1 MSIENAR
8 RIADTVLY
16 EGYLLYPYRASN
28 GKNLTRVRWQFGVL
42 TPRAQA
48 EADPQPVATH
58 TMVSGAG
65 ETWYSA
71 TECIVDPNGD
81 TRIDVRLRF
90 LRVQSRRVE
99 EGAAGSLQSGDE
111 GVETELD
118 HSFSLPELAAGE
130 QVVAF
135 DLEETI
141 EADNGVVRRCQALS
155 LRLRASAEM
164 LPGPYG
170 IARLRLVVENVTDWA
185 QLGVRR
191 DEVLARSPVATHLVV
206 ALDDGRF
213 VSLVDPPE
221 WAKPAVAGCTNEH
234 IWPVLVGSETQDTL
248 LSAPMV
254 LPDFPE
260 VAPESP
266 NELFDGLENDEIL
279 SLRIQTLTDAEKAE
293 ARATDPR
300 AAAIIDAVDN
310 LPPEIYERLHGAIR
324 SLEPGG
330 PGVSP
335 VIEPGGPGVSPV
347 IEPGGK
353 PAHAP
358 VPADDFP
365 EIWTD
370 EQGGVKKSTIAGTEE
385 GVPWWNPAADAS
397 VHPDTDSLPIKGVDV
412 ARGSRVV
419 LRPGLARSDAQDMF
433 LVDREATVA
442 AVLFDV
448 DDEPYLAVVLD
459 DDPGADIMRWHGRYL
474 YFKPHEVDPILE
486 SASPGLG
493 EVS

>member
-1 MSIENAR
+1 MSLDDAR
-8 RIADTVLY
+8 RIADAVLY

-28 GKNLTRVRWQFGVL
+28 PKNLTRVRWQFGVL
-42 TPRAQA
+42 APRLQNETDPLPGATP
-48 EADPQPVATH
+48 T
-58 TMVSGAG
+58 VSGAG

-71 TECIVDPNGD
+71 TECIVDPSGA
-81 TRIDVRLRF
+81 TRLDVRLRF
-90 LRVQSRRVE
+90 LRLQSRVVE
-99 EGAAGSLQSGDE
+99 EGAGGGRQTGDE
-111 GVETELD
+111 GTETELD
-118 HSFSLPELAAGE
+118 HSFSLDELCSGE
-130 QVVAF
+130 QVVPF
-135 DLEETI
+135 DLEATE
-141 EADNGVVRRCQALS
+141 EAADGVVRRQQALS
-155 LRLRASAEM
+155 LRLRASAET

-170 IARLRLVVENVTDWA
+170 IARVRLVVENVTDWSQA
-185 QLGVRR
+185 GVTR
-191 DEVLARSPVATHLVV
+191 DLVLARSAVATHLVV
-206 ALDDGRF
+206 ALTYGRF

-221 WAKPAVAGCTNEH
+221 WAKAAVASCTNEH
-234 IWPVLVGSETQDTL
+234 TWPVLVGSGAQDTL
-248 LSAPMV
+248 LSAPLV

-266 NELFDGLENDEIL
+266 NQLFDGLENDEIL

-324 SLEPGG
+324 SLE
-330 PGVSP
+330 
-335 VIEPGGPGVSPV
+335 E
-347 IEPGGK
+347 
-353 PAHAP
+353 
-358 VPADDFP
+358 FP

-370 EQGGVKKSTIAGTEE
+370 DRGEVKKSTVPGAEE

-397 VHPDTDSLPIKGVDV
+397 VNPDTDTVPIKGVDV

-419 LRPGLARSDAQDMF
+419 LRPGLVRSDAQDMF
-433 LVDREATVA
+433 LIDREATVA

-474 YFKPHEVDPILE
+474 YFKPWEVDPVLE
-486 SASPGLG
+486 DAS
-493 EVS
+493 

>member
-1 MSIENAR
+1 MSLGDAR

-28 GKNLTRVRWQFGVL
+28 PKNLTRVRWQFGVL
-42 TPRAQA
+42 APRLQNDT
-48 EADPQPVATH
+48 DPAPAAT
-58 TMVSGAG
+58 VSGAG

-71 TECIVDPNGD
+71 TECIVDPNGA

-90 LRVQSRRVE
+90 LRLQSRIVE
-99 EGAAGSLQSGDE
+99 NGAGGGLQTGDE
-111 GVETELD
+111 GTECELD
-118 HSFSLPELAAGE
+118 HSFSLEELGAGE
-130 QVVAF
+130 QVVPV
-135 DLEETI
+135 DLEATE
-141 EADNGVVRRCQALS
+141 EAGDGVVRRREGLS
-155 LRLRASAEM
+155 LRLRASAET

-170 IARLRLVVENVTDWA
+170 IARLRLVVENVTDWSEA
-185 QLGVRR
+185 GVSR
-191 DEVLARSPVATHLVV
+191 DLVLARSAIATHLVV
-206 ALDDGRF
+206 ALTDGRF

-221 WAKPAVAGCTNEH
+221 WAKPAVASCTNEH
-234 IWPVLVGSETQDTL
+234 TWPVLVGSDAQDTL

-279 SLRIQTLTDAEKAE
+279 TLRIQTLTDAEKTE

-310 LPPEIYERLHGAIR
+310 LPPDLYERLHGAIR
-324 SLEPGG
+324 GMDS
-330 PGVSP
+330 
-335 VIEPGGPGVSPV
+335 
-347 IEPGGK
+347 
-353 PAHAP
+353 
-358 VPADDFP
+358 FP
-365 EIWTD
+365 EIITD
-370 EQGGVKKSTIAGTEE
+370 GEGAVKKSTVPVPGAEE

-397 VHPDTDSLPIKGVDV
+397 VDPDTDSVPIKGFDV
-412 ARGSRVV
+412 ARGSRVM

-474 YFKPHEVDPILE
+474 YFKPWEVEPV
-486 SASPGLG
+486 G
-493 EVS
+493 

>member
-1 MSIENAR
+1 MSLDDAR
-8 RIADTVLY
+8 KIADTVLY

-42 TPRAQA
+42 VPRLHAKTLPPPA
-48 EADPQPVATH
+48 GAPT
-58 TMVSGAG
+58 VSGAG

-71 TECIVDPNGD
+71 TECILDPGGD
-81 TRIDVRLRF
+81 PGEISLDVRLRF
-90 LRVQSRRVE
+90 LRLQSRVVS
-99 EGAAGSLQSGDE
+99 EGAAGGLQTGDE
-111 GVETELD
+111 GTETELD
-118 HSFSLPELAAGE
+118 VSFSLSALCAGE
-130 QVVAF
+130 QVVPFELPATE
-135 DLEETI
+135 DSEG
-141 EADNGVVRRCQALS
+141 GVVRRRQALS
-155 LRLRASAEM
+155 LQLRASAEI
-164 LPGPYG
+164 LPGAYG

-185 QLGVRR
+185 QAGAPR
-191 DEVLARSPVATHLVV
+191 DLVLARAAVATHVVV
-206 ALDDGRF
+206 ALTGARF

-234 IWPVLVGSETQDTL
+234 TWPVLVGGPAQDTL

-260 VAPESP
+260 IAPESP

-279 SLRIQTLTDAEKAE
+279 SLRIQTLTDSEKAE

-310 LPPEIYERLHGAIR
+310 LPPELYERLHGAIR

-335 VIEPGGPGVSPV
+335 VREVA
-347 IEPGGK
+347 K
-353 PAHAP
+353 PAKGP
-358 VPADDFP
+358 VPDDDFP

-370 EQGGVKKSTIAGTEE
+370 DEGAVKKSTVPGAED

-397 VHPDTDSLPIKGVDV
+397 VNPDTDTVPIKGFDV
-412 ARGSRVV
+412 GRGSRVV

-474 YFKPHEVDPILE
+474 YFKPWEVEP
-486 SASPGLG
+486 
-493 EVS
+493 VS

>member
-1 MSIENAR
+1 
-8 RIADTVLY
+8 ADTVLY

-42 TPRAQA
+42 IPRLQS
-48 EADPQPVATH
+48 ETDPSAAAAPST
-58 TMVSGAG
+58 VSGAG
-65 ETWYSA
+65 ETWYTA
-71 TECIVDPNGD
+71 TECIVDPSGD
-81 TRIDVRLRF
+81 PGETSLDVRLRF
-90 LRVQSRRVE
+90 LRLQSRVVE
-99 EGAAGSLQSGDE
+99 DGAAGGLQTGDE
-111 GVETELD
+111 GTETELD
-118 HSFSLPELAAGE
+118 VSLSLADLCAGE
-130 QVVAF
+130 QVVPFELPAT
-135 DLEETI
+135 EES
-141 EADNGVVRRCQALS
+141 DGGVVRRRQALS

-164 LPGPYG
+164 LPGAYG
-170 IARLRLVVENVTDWA
+170 IARVRLVVENVTDWA
-185 QLGVRR
+185 QAGVTR
-191 DEVLARSPVATHLVV
+191 DLVLARAAVATHVVV
-206 ALDDGRF
+206 ALTGARF

-234 IWPVLVGSETQDTL
+234 TWPVLVGSPAQDTL

-260 VAPESP
+260 IAPESP

-310 LPPEIYERLHGAIR
+310 LPPELYERLHGAIR
-324 SLEPGG
+324 SLEE
-330 PGVSP
+330 VA
-335 VIEPGGPGVSPV
+335 
-347 IEPGGK
+347 K
-353 PAHAP
+353 PANGP

-370 EQGGVKKSTIAGTEE
+370 EQGGVKKSTVPGAEE

-397 VHPDTDSLPIKGVDV
+397 VDPDTDTVPIKGFEVG
-412 ARGSRVV
+412 RGSRVV
-419 LRPGLARSDAQDMF
+419 LRPGMVRSDAQDMF

-474 YFKPHEVDPILE
+474 YFKPWEVEPV
-486 SASPGLG
+486 A
-493 EVS
+493 

>member
-1 MSIENAR
+1 MSLDDAR
-8 RIADTVLY
+8 KIADTVLY

-42 TPRAQA
+42 IPRLQA
-48 EADPQPVATH
+48 ETDPASAAAPST
-58 TMVSGAG
+58 VSGAG
-65 ETWYSA
+65 ESWYTA
-71 TECIVDPNGD
+71 TECIVDPSGD
-81 TRIDVRLRF
+81 PTATQLDVRLRF
-90 LRVQSRRVE
+90 LRLQSRVVE
-99 EGAAGSLQSGDE
+99 EGAGGGLQTGDE
-111 GVETELD
+111 GTETELD
-118 HSFSLPELAAGE
+118 HSFSLAELCAGE
-130 QVVAF
+130 QVVPF
-135 DLEETI
+135 ELDGTEDVGE
-141 EADNGVVRRCQALS
+141 GVVRHRQALS
-155 LRLRASAEM
+155 LRLRASAEV

-185 QLGVRR
+185 QAGATR
-191 DEVLARSPVATHLVV
+191 DLVLARAAVATHMVV
-206 ALDDGRF
+206 ALTEARF
-213 VSLVDPPE
+213 VSLIDPPE

-234 IWPVLVGSETQDTL
+234 TWPVLVGSPAQDTM

-260 VAPESP
+260 IAPESP

-310 LPPEIYERLHGAIR
+310 LPPELYERLHGAIR
-324 SLEPGG
+324 SLDE
-330 PGVSP
+330 VA
-335 VIEPGGPGVSPV
+335 
-347 IEPGGK
+347 K
-353 PAHAP
+353 PARAP
-358 VPADDFP
+358 VPDDDFP

-370 EQGGVKKSTIAGTEE
+370 DAGTVKKSTVPGEKGAPA
-385 GVPWWNPAADAS
+385 PWWDPAVDAS
-397 VHPDTDSLPIKGVDV
+397 FNPDSDTVPIKGMDV
-412 ARGSRVV
+412 GRGSRVV

-433 LVDREATVA
+433 LVDKEATVA

-474 YFKPHEVDPILE
+474 YFKPWEVEPV
-486 SASPGLG
+486 G
-493 EVS
+493 

>member
-1 MSIENAR
+1 MSLDDAR

-28 GKNLTRVRWQFGVL
+28 PKNLTRVRWQFGVL
-42 TPRAQA
+42 APRLQN
-48 EADPQPVATH
+48 ETDPLPAGVPT
-58 TMVSGAG
+58 VSGAV

-71 TECIVDPNGD
+71 TECIVDPSGD
-81 TRIDVRLRF
+81 TRLDVRLRF
-90 LRVQSRRVE
+90 LRLQSREVE
-99 EGAAGSLQSGDE
+99 EGAAGGLVSGDE
-111 GVETELD
+111 GTETELD
-118 HSFSLPELAAGE
+118 HSFSIDDLCAGE
-130 QVVAF
+130 QVVPY
-135 DLEETI
+135 DLDATEENV
-141 EADNGVVRRCQALS
+141 DGVLRRRQPLS
-155 LRLRASAEM
+155 LRLRASAET

-170 IARLRLVVENVTDWA
+170 IARVRLVVENVTDWSEA
-185 QLGVRR
+185 GVSR
-191 DEVLARSPVATHLVV
+191 DLVLARSAVATHLVV
-206 ALDDGRF
+206 ALTDGRF

-221 WAKPAVAGCTNEH
+221 WAKPAVASCHNEH
-234 IWPVLVGSETQDTL
+234 TWPVLVGSGAQDTL

-310 LPPEIYERLHGAIR
+310 LPPELYERLHGAIR
-324 SLEPGG
+324 SLEEVATKVTQG
-330 PGVSP
+330 
-335 VIEPGGPGVSPV
+335 
-347 IEPGGK
+347 
-353 PAHAP
+353 P

-370 EQGGVKKSTIAGTEE
+370 EEGGVKKSTVPGTGAES
-385 GVPWWNPAADAS
+385 GAPWWDPVVDAS
-397 VHPDTDSLPIKGVDV
+397 FKPDSDTVSIKGVEV
-412 ARGSRVV
+412 GRGSRVV
-419 LRPGLARSDAQDMF
+419 LQPGLARSDAQDMF
-433 LVDREATVA
+433 LVDRVATVA

-474 YFKPHEVDPILE
+474 YFKPFEVDPVLE
-486 SASPGLG
+486 GVSANQPGDRG
-493 EVS
+493 VPESQEAS

>member
-1 MSIENAR
+1 
-8 RIADTVLY
+8 
-16 EGYLLYPYRASN
+16 G
-28 GKNLTRVRWQFGVL
+28 
-42 TPRAQA
+42 
-48 EADPQPVATH
+48 
-58 TMVSGAG
+58 
-65 ETWYSA
+65 SA
-71 TECIVDPNGD
+71 
-81 TRIDVRLRF
+81 
-90 LRVQSRRVE
+90 
-99 EGAAGSLQSGDE
+99 LQSGDE

-118 HSFSLPELAAGE
+118 HSFSLTELAGGE
-130 QVVAF
+130 QVVPF
-135 DLEETI
+135 ELEATNETG
-141 EADNGVVRRCQALS
+141 EGVVRSCQALA

-185 QLGVRR
+185 EAGVAR
-191 DEVLARSPVATHLVV
+191 DQELAHSPVATHLIV
-206 ALDDGRF
+206 ALTEGRF

-221 WAKPAVAGCTNEH
+221 WAKPATAGCTNEH
-234 IWPVLVGSETQDTL
+234 TWPVLVGSQTQDTL

-260 VAPESP
+260 IAPESP
-266 NELFDGLENDEIL
+266 TELFDGLENDELL

-324 SLEPGG
+324 SLEEVAGK
-330 PGVSP
+330 VST
-335 VIEPGGPGVSPV
+335 G
-347 IEPGGK
+347 
-353 PAHAP
+353 P
-358 VPADDFP
+358 VPSDDFP

-370 EQGGVKKSTIAGTEE
+370 EDGGVKKSTVPGAED

-397 VHPDTDSLPIKGVDV
+397 VSPDTDTVPIKGAEVG
-412 ARGSRVV
+412 RGSRVV
-419 LRPGLARSDAQDMF
+419 LRPGLSRSDAQDMF

-474 YFKPHEVDPILE
+474 YFKPWEIDPILE
-486 SASPGLG
+486 GAS
-493 EVS
+493 

>member
-1 MSIENAR
+1 MSLDDAR
-8 RIADTVLY
+8 KIADTVLY

-42 TPRAQA
+42 IPRLQS
-48 EADPQPVATH
+48 ETDPSAAAAPST
-58 TMVSGAG
+58 VSGAG
-65 ETWYSA
+65 ETWYTA
-71 TECIVDPNGD
+71 TECIVDPSGD
-81 TRIDVRLRF
+81 PGETSLDVRLRF
-90 LRVQSRRVE
+90 LRLQSRVVE
-99 EGAAGSLQSGDE
+99 DGAAGGLQTGDE
-111 GVETELD
+111 GTETELD
-118 HSFSLPELAAGE
+118 VSLSLADLCAGE
-130 QVVAF
+130 QVVPFELPAT
-135 DLEETI
+135 EES
-141 EADNGVVRRCQALS
+141 DGGVVRRRQALS

-164 LPGPYG
+164 LPGAYG
-170 IARLRLVVENVTDWA
+170 IARVRLVVENVTDWA
-185 QLGVRR
+185 QAGVTR
-191 DEVLARSPVATHLVV
+191 DLVLARAAVATHVVV
-206 ALDDGRF
+206 ALTGARF

-234 IWPVLVGSETQDTL
+234 TWPVLVGSPAQDTL

-260 VAPESP
+260 IAPESP

-310 LPPEIYERLHGAIR
+310 LPPELYERLHGAIR
-324 SLEPGG
+324 SLEA
-330 PGVSP
+330 VA
-335 VIEPGGPGVSPV
+335 
-347 IEPGGK
+347 K
-353 PAHAP
+353 PANGP

-370 EQGGVKKSTIAGTEE
+370 EQGGVKKSTVPGAEE

-397 VHPDTDSLPIKGVDV
+397 VDPDTDTVPIKGFEVG
-412 ARGSRVV
+412 RGSRVV
-419 LRPGLARSDAQDMF
+419 LRPGMVRSDAQDMF

-474 YFKPHEVDPILE
+474 YFKPWEVEPV
-486 SASPGLG
+486 A
-493 EVS
+493 